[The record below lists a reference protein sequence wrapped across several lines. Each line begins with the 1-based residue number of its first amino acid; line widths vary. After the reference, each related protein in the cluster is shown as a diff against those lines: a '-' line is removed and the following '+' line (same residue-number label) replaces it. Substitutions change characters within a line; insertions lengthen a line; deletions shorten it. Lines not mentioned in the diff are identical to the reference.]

1 MPTSSSSAHPHRLL
15 LAAACVLLV
24 AGCSSE
30 VAPRQA
36 DRETTPGLVVVPL
49 DSPGTVAYVARGTV
63 SEEFFFNADVGVE
76 DREGV
81 AAPISGTLIGPLP
94 QRGTVVVAGDVLF
107 VMAPTL
113 EMQAAAAELEAA
125 LLALEMGNGDQADL
139 EARVAAASQVAEEL
153 GLPTDEQALQPLPK
167 EFVTEAPTS
176 GTVLETHPPIEGIA
190 AQGDVLIELGDTED
204 LVVNVSVPPDIAE
217 LVEVG
222 SPVLV
227 ATRDGRGE
235 PVNGV
240 VASIQEPE
248 EGAEADAEVTITVE
262 LETDAFEYGTRVR
275 VAITGVSH
283 EDVLWLPPEVIRSHD
298 GQTFVIV
305 EDEDDQKR
313 VNVLL
318 GAQTEEQVEVRGLLY
333 EGDKVIGP

>member
-1 MPTSSSSAHPHRLL
+1 ML
-15 LAAACVLLV
+15 LA

-36 DRETTPGLVVVPL
+36 DRETSPGLVIAPL

-63 SEEFFFNADVGVE
+63 SEEFFFNADVEVVN
-76 DREGV
+76 RVGV
-81 AAPISGTLIGPLP
+81 AAPISGTLDEPLP
-94 QRGTVVVAGDVLF
+94 QRGTEVVAGDVLF
-107 VMAPTL
+107 VLAPTL
-113 EMQAAAAELEAA
+113 EMQAAATELEAA
-125 LLALEMGNGDQADL
+125 LLALETGNGDQAEL
-139 EARVAAASQVAEEL
+139 EARVAAASQAAEEL
-153 GLPTDEQALQPLPK
+153 GLPTDERALQPLPA
-167 EFVTEAPTS
+167 EFVTVAPTS
-176 GTVLETHPPIEGIA
+176 GTILETHPPSEGSA
-190 AQGDVLIELGDTED
+190 AQGDILVELGDTEE
-204 LVVNVSVPPDIAE
+204 LVVTVSVPPEVAD

-235 PVNGV
+235 PVAGE
-240 VASIQEPE
+240 VASVQEPE
-248 EGAEADAEVTITVE
+248 EGAEEGAEVIITIE

-298 GQTFVIV
+298 GQPFVIV
-305 EDEDDQKR
+305 EDGDHQKR

-318 GAQTEEQVEVRGLLY
+318 GAQTEDQVEVRGLLY